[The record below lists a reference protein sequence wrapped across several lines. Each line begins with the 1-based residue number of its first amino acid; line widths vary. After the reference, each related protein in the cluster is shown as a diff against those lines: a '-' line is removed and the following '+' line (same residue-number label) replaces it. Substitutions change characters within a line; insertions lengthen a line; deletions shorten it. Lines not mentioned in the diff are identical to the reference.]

1 MITQS
6 HVWHFRA
13 GSAADFQQPE
23 ARQGGRESGGVGGVR
38 GRRGQKSNVFITVQQ
53 WRKQGI
59 AHTHCVWSDRCS
71 SDYLLLEQLQ
81 RARAHA
87 HTHAALLLYSPHC
100 AAAVRQAPTARRV
113 SCQPSSHNCIFALRH
128 HTGTL
133 TQFNSPSVFKW
144 HGCCFQLLR
153 AGGGGR
159 DYLTYP
165 QFSQAVCHRCV
176 TANVHTSR
184 LSFSRRGMSFGDFGW
199 WRKLCALFMWQSCL
213 ISVSSALRSP
223 SLSNTQQGKID

>member
-23 ARQGGRESGGVGGVR
+23 ARQGGRESGGVGGGGVVR
-38 GRRGQKSNVFITVQQ
+38 GRGRPK
-53 WRKQGI
+53 KQCLHNSPTMTQARNR
-59 AHTHCVWSDRCS
+59 AHALGLELDRCS
-71 SDYLLLEQLQ
+71 SDHHLLERLQ
-81 RARAHA
+81 RARTASTHTR
-87 HTHAALLLYSPHC
+87 THAALLLYSPHC

-128 HTGTL
+128 HTGAL

-153 AGGGGR
+153 AGGKK
-159 DYLTYP
+159 
-165 QFSQAVCHRCV
+165 
-176 TANVHTSR
+176 
-184 LSFSRRGMSFGDFGW
+184 RG
-199 WRKLCALFMWQSCL
+199 
-213 ISVSSALRSP
+213 
-223 SLSNTQQGKID
+223 TT